1 MALVETLGNTLVKS
15 SVALVILP
23 IILIVTMAL
32 VVLILD
38 LLTRARPDI
47 VAKEK
52 YKYQRYDAGNP
63 PKKGDARGKI
73 SMQYLGYLIV
83 FLAVEPAI
91 ILFAILLA
99 APTAALKSVLI
110 LFAVLVA
117 VYAPLLAY
125 AISEA
130 KRVES
135 WMLEG

>member
-1 MALVETLGNTLVKS
+1 MTLVETLGNELVRAS
-15 SVALVILP
+15 TALVILP
-23 IILIVTMAL
+23 LILILTMAL

-47 VAKEK
+47 AAREK
-52 YKYQRYDAGNP
+52 YKYERYDAGNP

-99 APTAALKSVLI
+99 APAATLKTVLL
-110 LFAVLVA
+110 LFAVMVA